1 MKLFTTC
8 QAATEHCK
16 TTHTFAVAHLYSD
29 DASMKMHIHDTYEIY
44 YSISGGK
51 QFLIWRRAP
60 TSGFCSPSIRN
71 ISRSAA
77 PS

>member
-29 DASMKMHIHDTYEIY
+29 DASM
-44 YSISGGK
+44 
-51 QFLIWRRAP
+51 
-60 TSGFCSPSIRN
+60 
-71 ISRSAA
+71 
-77 PS
+77 